1 MLSKDLFS
9 MDRAPRS
16 ACALCGAVSF
26 VPKLTVDRA
35 GERFSIVACASCGHV
50 FVADP
55 PADTANH
62 VDINKIDWAFR
73 PRHRQ
78 IRRLILSRLKPGQQV
93 LEIGCGRGEVG
104 HLLRNDPLKYVGYEP
119 AAGLSDFGIRA
130 GVPIVQ
136 QVYEGG
142 AKADAVVIDNVL
154 EHVAQPR
161 QLLETAAAS
170 LNPGGIVIAI
180 TPNVHDIRAL
190 SPVWRARHLWVPPDH
205 INFFSKKD
213 IESLFRFAHL
223 RPKRFRFSPLRLSD
237 YRFFPRAAA
246 ETIGLSIFGH
256 NVYATA

>member
-1 MLSKDLFS
+1 
-9 MDRAPRS
+9 MDRSPRVV
-16 ACALCGAVSF
+16 CALCDAASF

-35 GERFSIVACASCGHV
+35 GERFSIVACADCGHV

-62 VDINKIDWAFR
+62 VDVNKIDWGFR
-73 PRHRQ
+73 PRHHQ
-78 IRRLILSRLKPGQQV
+78 IRRLILSRLKPGQRV

-104 HLLRNDPLKYVGYEP
+104 YLLRNDPLTYVGYEP
-119 AAGLSDFGIRA
+119 ATGLSDFGIRA
-130 GVPIVQ
+130 GVSIVQ
-136 QVYEGG
+136 EVYEGG

-170 LNPGGIVIAI
+170 LNPGGIVIVI

-190 SPVWRARHLWVPPDH
+190 SSAWRARHLWVPPDH
-205 INFFSKKD
+205 INFFSEKD
-213 IESLFRFAHL
+213 IASLFRFAHL
-223 RPKRFRFSPLRLSD
+223 QPKRFRFSPLRMSD

-256 NVYATA
+256 NVYATG